1 MILIEG
7 TVLHCFD
14 PRMHFANTNLSF
26 DDRYSYLD
34 RALIRSKIHRD
45 AHNYLV
51 GEKLALKNEFMEL
64 SNNLL
69 IIHMNKDEMKFFI
82 ILKGHVFAVTE
93 DPEDTNIK
101 SFFATHCFS
110 IVDSYGKELHVNN
123 YEEFSEFISAVKE
136 SQSKFDCMLDKYHKH
151 MERLFELRKERE
163 SACCCTLGN
172 LYNRLISLSDELG
185 KEMCGALAAYHDSA
199 AYNVIEKYIY
209 HPSEEEKKCVLFG
222 LYLAVLRAYKLNY
235 DGEPLSLDE
244 RIHIGFMREYNY
256 FLSLPENEGIIDKYA
271 KYFNLRKIEIEIIKE
286 TLREEGLDG
295 GDWFNEPAEI
305 NIL

>member
-7 TVLHCFD
+7 TPLYCFE
-14 PRMHFANTNLSF
+14 PRMHFVITNRSF
-26 DDRYSYLD
+26 DDRHAYLD
-34 RALIRSKIHRD
+34 RAIARSKLNRD
-45 AHNYLV
+45 GQNFKI
-51 GEKLALKNEFMEL
+51 GEQIKIKNEFQEYA
-64 SNNLL
+64 NNLL
-69 IIHMNKDEMKFFI
+69 IIHINENEMKFFI

-110 IVDSYGKELHVNN
+110 IVDSYGKELHINN

-172 LYNRLISLSDELG
+172 LYNRLIFLSEELG
-185 KEMCGALAAYHDSA
+185 KDMYGALASYHESA

-244 RIHIGFMREYNY
+244 RTRIGFMREYNY

-286 TLREEGLDG
+286 TLREEGLTEFG
-295 GDWFNEPAEI
+295 EWCEPAEL